1 MKVVTTMACMLLWHK
16 PAAARR
22 AFLQGLAAAMAEPNT
37 STRAICMEKLSRPQK
52 PLESPQAL
60 STCRGP
66 ILVAHMEPMKT
77 MMLRMMANR
86 NASGSHRL
94 TTRTQPLVNFL
105 NTDSLSFILSGR
117 GVPPPQFCPGLC
129 AEQGRLWF
137 YCIIG
142 AACLQLM
149 FRRIINNHFVKV
161 SQFFHFQ
168 LFVPLIYR

>member
-1 MKVVTTMACMLLWHK
+1 MGTRRTTSLASSAPAIRPKPQFSQQQMVEMKVVTTMACMLLWHK

-22 AFLQGLAAAMAEPNT
+22 PFAGLGRSHGGAEYQHQSHLHGEAQQAPEALGVAPGVEHLQG
-37 STRAICMEKLSRPQK
+37 
-52 PLESPQAL
+52 
-60 STCRGP
+60 P
-66 ILVAHMEPMKT
+66 IFGGDMEPMKT

-137 YCIIG
+137 YCIIE
-142 AACLQLM
+142 
-149 FRRIINNHFVKV
+149 RPVYN
-161 SQFFHFQ
+161 
-168 LFVPLIYR
+168 

>member
-1 MKVVTTMACMLLWHK
+1 MVEMKVVTTMACILLWHR

-60 STCRGP
+60 STCSGP
-66 ILVAHMEPMKT
+66 IFVAHMEPMKT

-86 NASGSHRL
+86 KASGSHRL

-105 NTDSLSFILSGR
+105 NTDSLSLIWGR
-117 GVPPPQFCPGLC
+117 GAPRCFVF
-129 AEQGRLWF
+129 RS
-137 YCIIG
+137 
-142 AACLQLM
+142 AALYAADPS
-149 FRRIINNHFVKV
+149 V
-161 SQFFHFQ
+161 
-168 LFVPLIYR
+168 LIL